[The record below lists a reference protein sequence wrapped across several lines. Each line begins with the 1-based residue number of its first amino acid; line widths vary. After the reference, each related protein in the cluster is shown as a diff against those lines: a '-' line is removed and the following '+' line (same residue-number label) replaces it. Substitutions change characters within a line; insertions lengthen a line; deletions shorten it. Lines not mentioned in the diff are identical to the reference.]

1 MGLMGL
7 ICLIIITIFIPPLG
21 VFIVAGCGADLLV
34 NLICTFLGYIP
45 GHFHA
50 FYLIFV
56 YYNRKDQRKKGIP
69 IAADAPLIFS
79 DRVQYG
85 GNPGSYQPYHHGPR
99 Y

>member
-1 MGLMGL
+1 MFSSLRSVQRRG
-7 ICLIIITIFIPPLG
+7 
-21 VFIVAGCGADLLV
+21 LV
-34 NLICTFLGYIP
+34 NKQRFSYIP

-56 YYNRKDQRKKGIP
+56 YYYRKDQRKKGIP